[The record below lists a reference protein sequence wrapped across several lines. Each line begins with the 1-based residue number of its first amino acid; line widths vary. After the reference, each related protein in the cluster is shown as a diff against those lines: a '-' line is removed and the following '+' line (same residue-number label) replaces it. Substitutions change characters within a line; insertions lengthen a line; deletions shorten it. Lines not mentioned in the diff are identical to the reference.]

1 METEVFN
8 LNRFWRYFKSDFDAF
23 ISRYGIT
30 LLVMSTLGLSLDL
43 ILGLF
48 SLTSTGTW
56 QGLIGPMRGA
66 LFFGTSAMVLIGS
79 PAKLYGYLTDK
90 KEGSAFLL
98 LPVSTFEK
106 YISMILIT
114 CIVVPLM
121 FFMIYF
127 GLDVMVCMI
136 DPTCGT
142 SLFSFIFYSNDFN
155 LFNDETAMA
164 MTEWNEFIEHFKVL
178 LNPALYIDD
187 IIGTSLMFLLGA
199 LIFKTSKTGKTLGCI
214 ILISIAIQIVI
225 TPILAITGLSAIKD
239 LNSMDLTQLTADQFK
254 TSFPFYSWIGL
265 HLGLIDT
272 LSDMFV
278 NCLLLFF
285 VWFRVKRIKH

>member
-1 METEVFN
+1 MESEVFN

-30 LLVMSTLGLSLDL
+30 LLVLSTLGLSMDL
-43 ILGLF
+43 ISGLF
-48 SLTSTGTW
+48 SLTTSGTW
-56 QGLIGPMRGA
+56 QGMIGPMRGT
-66 LFFGTSAMVLIGS
+66 LFFVTSVMVLVGS

-127 GLDVMVCMI
+127 GLDVMVCMF

-142 SLFSFIFYSNDFN
+142 SLFSFIFYSDNLN
-155 LFNDETAMA
+155 LFNGESAFA
-164 MTEWNEFIEHFKVL
+164 MTDWSEFVEHFKVL

-187 IIGTSLMFLLGA
+187 IIGTTLMFLLGA
-199 LIFKTSKTGKTLGCI
+199 LIFKSSKTGKTLGCI

-225 TPILAITGLSAIKD
+225 TPILAITGLSAIRD
-239 LNSMDLTQLTADQFK
+239 LSSMDLTQLTAEQFK
-254 TSFPFYSWIGL
+254 TSFPFYSWVGL

-272 LSDMFV
+272 LSDIFV

-285 VWFRVKRIKH
+285 VWLRLKRMKH

>member
-30 LLVMSTLGLSLDL
+30 LLVISTLGLSLDL
-43 ILGLF
+43 IIGLF
-48 SLTSTGTW
+48 SLTSSGTW

-79 PAKLYGYLTDK
+79 PAKLYGYVTDK

-98 LPVSTFEK
+98 LPVSTLEK

-164 MTEWNEFIEHFKVL
+164 MSEWNEFIDHFRVL

-199 LIFKTSKTGKTLGCI
+199 LIFKTSKMGKTLGSI
-214 ILISIAIQIVI
+214 ILISIAIQVVI

-272 LSDMFV
+272 LSDMLV

-285 VWFRVKRIKH
+285 IWFRVKRIKH